1 MGHYLDRLGVTL
13 DELEKI
19 IASNASLRGVLVGYL
34 AEVRLMETW
43 FLEHPMRRY
52 DDHDRAHKGD
62 RWITYKGREFSIEVK
77 SLQSNSVRQVEGGWT
92 GRFQVDASDCR
103 TVTLPTGDKLTTT
116 CLVVGE
122 FDLVAVN
129 LFEFGAEWR
138 FGFAKNRDLP
148 RSSYKKY
155 TPEQR
160 QYLLQT
166 TPKITWPLQPPFRD
180 EPFSLLDEMLSES
193 H

>member
-1 MGHYLDRLGVTL
+1 MGFLERLGL
-13 DELEKI
+13 SIEEFDEI
-19 IASNASLRGVLVGYL
+19 VASNPSLRGVLVGYVAERRL
-34 AEVRLMETW
+34 AETW
-43 FLEHPMRRY
+43 FSDYALRRY

-77 SLQSNSVRQVEGGWT
+77 SLQSNSVRKVEGGWT

-103 TVTLPTGDKLTTT
+103 TVQLPNGETLATT

-122 FDLVAVN
+122 FDLLAVN
-129 LFEFGAEWR
+129 LFEFGEEWR
-138 FGFAKNRDLP
+138 FAFAKNRDLP
-148 RSSYKKY
+148 RSPSKHY

-166 TPKITWPLQPPFRD
+166 TPKITWPLQPPFCS
-180 EPFSLLDEMLSES
+180 EPFSLLDEMLSEP